1 MTSEEE
7 FRVRLGRARSRAGQ
21 RTRPFIAQAL
31 AAAQKAGGR
40 MSRTGAVIKPRSSRI
55 GRGRIASVQA
65 RHLLH
70 NRSRGAVIKARV
82 VRHGGGAPLALHI
95 DYLARDGVTRDGEK
109 GLLFGTTRDDLDAK
123 DFAERCAEDRHHFRF
138 IVSPDD
144 ALEMADLKTFTR
156 DLMHQMETDLET
168 RLDWGAID
176 HWNTSH
182 PHIHILVRGKADD
195 GKDLVIAREYIS
207 EGMRAHASFLITQEL
222 GPRTDHDILNT
233 LTKQIEVERWTPLD
247 RELQRDAAHDPT
259 DLGVIDLTPPRHSAP
274 DPLDSF
280 KIGRLRKL
288 ERLDL
293 AHELSPGR
301 WSMSSDAE
309 PVLRELGSLDDIIKR
324 MHRALKAD
332 GVERNATNYVIGP
345 VLASRPV
352 IGRLVARGLD
362 DELAGSAYAIIDG
375 VDGRTHHITL
385 PDLTAAGDSRSG
397 SIVELRH
404 YEDRKGK
411 ARLALAIRSDMDLQT
426 QITAP
431 GATWLDR
438 VNLGSK
444 SDLGE
449 GFGREVRTACDAR
462 ADQLVA
468 RGLAKRQNPH
478 IIFARNLLETLKTRD
493 VEGEIAAL
501 EQKTGLV
508 HQPPKPGHYV
518 TGKVRDRLTLSSGR
532 FAMIETVALDGGFG
546 FALVPWTPSLDGQ
559 LGKHISGV
567 MRGDG
572 GVDWNL
578 GRSRGIGR

>member
-1 MTSEEE
+1 MTKEED
-7 FRVRLGRARSRAGQ
+7 FRVRPGRARSRAGQ

-31 AAAQKAGGR
+31 AAAQKAGGYK
-40 MSRTGAVIKPRSSRI
+40 SRAGRIVSPRASHF
-55 GRGRIASVQA
+55 GRGRVASIHA
-65 RHLLH
+65 KHLLH
-70 NRSRGAVIKARV
+70 NRSRITVIKARV
-82 VRHGGGAPLALHI
+82 VRHGGGAPLALHL
-95 DYLARDGVTRDGEK
+95 DYLARDGVTRYGEK
-109 GLLFGTTRDDLDAK
+109 GHLFGATRDDLDAK
-123 DFAERCAEDRHHFRF
+123 EFAERCAEDRHHFRF
-138 IVSPDD
+138 IVAPDN

-156 DLMHQMETDLET
+156 DLMHQIQKDLGT
-168 RLDWGAID
+168 KLDWGAID
-176 HWNTSH
+176 HCNTGH
-182 PHIHILVRGKADD
+182 PHIHILVRGKTDE
-195 GKDLVIAREYIS
+195 GENLVIARDYIR
-207 EGMRAHASFLITQEL
+207 EGMRARASLLITQEL

-247 RELQRDAAHDPT
+247 RELQRDAARDPR
-259 DLGVIDLTPPRHSAP
+259 DIGVIDLTPPKHRAP
-274 DPLDSF
+274 DMLDSF

-301 WSMSSDAE
+301 WSMSSEAE
-309 PVLRELGSLDDIIKR
+309 PVLRELGSRDDIIKR
-324 MHRALKAD
+324 MHHALKAD
-332 GVERNATNYVIGP
+332 GIERNATNYLIGP
-345 VLASRPV
+345 ALASRPV

-385 PDLTAAGDSRSG
+385 PDLSAAGDSRPG

-426 QITAP
+426 QITAS

-449 GFGREVRTACDAR
+449 GFGREVRIASDAR

-468 RGLAKRQNPH
+468 RGLARRQNQRM
-478 IIFARNLLETLKTRD
+478 IFARNLLETLKSRD
-493 VEGEIAAL
+493 VEGEIATL

-518 TGKVRDRLTLSSGR
+518 TGKVRERLTLSSGR
-532 FAMIETVALDGGFG
+532 FALIETVALDGGFG

-559 LGKHISGV
+559 LGKHISGI